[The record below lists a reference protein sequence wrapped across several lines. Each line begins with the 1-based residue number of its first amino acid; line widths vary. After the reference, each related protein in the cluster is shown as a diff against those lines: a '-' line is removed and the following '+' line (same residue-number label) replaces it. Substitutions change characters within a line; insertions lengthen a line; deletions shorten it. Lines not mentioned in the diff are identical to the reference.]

1 MGVSDE
7 FSHGS
12 LTYHLANRVSPLI
25 TSIRAGVV
33 GKWIHYHPLNAWGSD
48 TVPSIN
54 AHGVAWCANSLKKHP
69 P

>member
-1 MGVSDE
+1 MDVSDE

-25 TSIRAGVV
+25 TSIRAGAV
-33 GKWIHYHPLNAWGSD
+33 GKWIHYHPLNAWGSVVCIHLD
-48 TVPSIN
+48 SV
-54 AHGVAWCANSLKKHP
+54 VAWCANSLKKHP